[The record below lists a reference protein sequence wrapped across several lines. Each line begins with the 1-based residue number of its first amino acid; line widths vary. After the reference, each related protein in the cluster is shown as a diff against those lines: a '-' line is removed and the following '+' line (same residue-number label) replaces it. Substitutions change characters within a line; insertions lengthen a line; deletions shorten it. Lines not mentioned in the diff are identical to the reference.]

1 MVFAVRLEL
10 EVPRSQLVLQLE
22 KARPSKEEPVRSIKD
37 PVRSIKDPA
46 SKNEEVSQS

>member
-1 MVFAVRLEL
+1 MVFAVRIEL

-37 PVRSIKDPA
+37 PA